1 MNTNLLPILQ
11 LLKAEQRST
20 AAKKRSQ
27 GHQEVINAITS
38 AQPLRGHYPG
48 PRLIVR
54 DINPDISSIVLA
66 IIVIIIVIIIAITI
80 RSITDVGFSRELCAG
95 VSDH

>member
-1 MNTNLLPILQ
+1 MLIAVNVM
-11 LLKAEQRST
+11 AVMDGG
-20 AAKKRSQ
+20 A
-27 GHQEVINAITS
+27 NA
-38 AQPLRGHYPG
+38 LGGHYPG

-54 DINPDISSIVLA
+54 DINPDITIIVLA
-66 IIVIIIVIIIAITI
+66 IIVIIIAITI